1 MTCEK
6 CGGTDLYVCDSR
18 PAEFGYRRRREC
30 RDCGYKFTTYEISE
44 TNYHM
49 LRSSERI
56 LNTVKEWLEEYNRIV
71 KDPGYSGKKKT

>member
-6 CGGTDLYVCDSR
+6 CGGTNLRVIESR

-30 RDCGYKFTTYEISE
+30 MDCGNKVTTYEISE
-44 TNYHM
+44 ENYRM

-56 LNTVKEWLEEYNRIV
+56 LTTVKGWLEQYSRV
-71 KDPGYSGKKKT
+71 KKET